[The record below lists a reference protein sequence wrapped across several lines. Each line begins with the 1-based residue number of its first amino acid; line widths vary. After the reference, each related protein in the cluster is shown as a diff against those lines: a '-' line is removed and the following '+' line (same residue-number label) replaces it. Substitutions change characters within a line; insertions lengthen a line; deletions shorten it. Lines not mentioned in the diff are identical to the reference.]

1 MRCPDD
7 ARLDLWLDGALGADA
22 DAAAVAAHVAGC
34 PACETRVAVRQVEER
49 LWRAALALH
58 PAELAHLATA
68 DLAAAWHAAVPAARP
83 ARWWPAL
90 VVLALAGTYAAWL
103 AALPT
108 LELVVGLANR
118 AGLLGMGVVW
128 ALGQTAR
135 VLATVATALA
145 EPPLGNPA
153 LVLAGAAG
161 MLWLMLARPW
171 ALQSAE

>member
-7 ARLDLWLDGALGADA
+7 ARLDLWLDDALGADA
-22 DAAAVAAHVAGC
+22 DAAAVTAHVAGC

-103 AALPT
+103 AALPM

-128 ALGQTAR
+128 ALGQT
-135 VLATVATALA
+135 
-145 EPPLGNPA
+145 
-153 LVLAGAAG
+153 
-161 MLWLMLARPW
+161 
-171 ALQSAE
+171 